1 MECVMISNQA
11 VKLTSLVEKVLIWEF
26 ENVLEKVFMI
36 ELTCRRFL
44 FKGAILK
51 KRFSV
56 VKNLTAWFAK

>member
-1 MECVMISNQA
+1 MISNQA
-11 VKLTSLVEKVLIWEF
+11 VKLTALVEKVLIWEF

-56 VKNLTAWFAK
+56 VKSLTA